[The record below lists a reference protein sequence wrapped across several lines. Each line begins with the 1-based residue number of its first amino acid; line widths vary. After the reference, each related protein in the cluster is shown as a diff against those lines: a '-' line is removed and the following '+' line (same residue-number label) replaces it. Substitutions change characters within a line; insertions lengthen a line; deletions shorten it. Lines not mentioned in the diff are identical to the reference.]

1 MQNLFK
7 SNYFVSYSNIKI
19 INKINNDNTDIEKNN
34 NDKINTIN
42 KKIVRSYNPSINIQ
56 NELKNKDF
64 LKNQDNIL
72 NILLKLRNF
81 DEKNGTELFKNI
93 SYNSLNSFILKNTI

>member
-56 NELKNKDF
+56 NELKNIQYKA
-64 LKNQDNIL
+64 L
-72 NILLKLRNF
+72 ILLIF
-81 DEKNGTELFKNI
+81 GTERIKLPFFTRVF
-93 SYNSLNSFILKNTI
+93 LR